1 MNEQQQLA
9 LDDIQLLIEQ
19 HPELRLNIGDPSE
32 FGGATNNIYSG
43 QYNDQPI
50 VFKHFK
56 SLSRKK
62 HEETVL
68 KHFAQTGYVPHVYD
82 IHNDHI
88 LVMQRYMGLPF
99 YKAEETVSF
108 EQWQNLFRQLGKA
121 LAKIVI
127 TAPGSD
133 QAKTGLQDITPEPDP
148 DYHFYCS
155 ASVETFFDTI
165 TESSARIL
173 KEKDVPHKI
182 ILEKSLSA
190 MRAHR
195 DTLLSAPQFIYID
208 DFHYANIIA
217 DGPTLHGFID
227 FEMTRFGNEIFVLAN
242 VLASMIPKQPERW
255 AWIREGYEEGHG
267 HVLDADLISLAVIF
281 APFTH
286 WIRFKGYWE
295 PEEEPEWVK
304 KRGVKKRVVENIKN
318 LIEFMHTMFPAI
330 TT

>member
-1 MNEQQQLA
+1 MNAQQQLA

-19 HPELRLNIGDPSE
+19 HPELHLNNGDASE

-56 SLSRKK
+56 NLSRKK
-62 HEETVL
+62 HEEAVMKL
-68 KHFAQTGYVPHVYD
+68 FAETGYVPHIYNIQSD
-82 IHNDHI
+82 SI
-88 LVMQRYMGLPF
+88 LVMQRFIGLPF
-99 YKAEETVSF
+99 YKAEETVTF

-121 LAKIVI
+121 LAKIVRA
-127 TAPGSD
+127 APGSD
-133 QAKTGLQDITPEPDP
+133 KADTGLQDITPEPDP
-148 DYHFYCS
+148 DYHFYCT

-165 TESSARIL
+165 IESSARIL
-173 KEKDVPHKI
+173 KEKDVPHKA
-182 ILEKSLSA
+182 ILEKSLYA
-190 MRAHR
+190 IRVHKE
-195 DTLLSAPQFIYID
+195 TILSVPQFIYMD

-217 DGPTLHGFID
+217 DGPKLHGFID

-242 VLASMIPKQPERW
+242 VLASMIPSQPERW
-255 AWIREGYEEGHG
+255 VWIREGYEEGRG
-267 HVLDADLISLAVIF
+267 QTLDADMIALAVIF

-304 KRGVKKRVVENIKN
+304 KRGVKKRVAEGIKKTIG
-318 LIEFMHTMFPAI
+318 LMDTMFPTI
-330 TT
+330 LK